1 MLGYKDSIG
10 QTVSPIGLRL
20 LGETE
25 KERERAEAETDE
37 QYPGSPRGSTQS
49 HNVMAIEIATVADTH
64 RLRMRFLAYSRS
76 PFGSVERSLGLLYLP
91 REKKCPEPSSSLTT
105 ARAWLQRHGATELHR
120 IA

>member
-1 MLGYKDSIG
+1 
-10 QTVSPIGLRL
+10 LRL

-37 QYPGSPRGSTQS
+37 QYPGSPRGP
-49 HNVMAIEIATVADTH
+49 IEIATVADTH

-76 PFGSVERSLGLLYLP
+76 PVGSVERSMGLLYLP
-91 REKKCPEPSSSLTT
+91 REIKCPEPSSSLTT